1 MQRKIW
7 GTIGL
12 GSLSLVV
19 ALVALGAAGRAR
31 TQDAKTAYPNMAPIE
46 QYLMERNAEIALA
59 RSAAPDAIS
68 KDAEV
73 MVLGRHGF
81 ETAVKGTNGF
91 VCMVQ
96 RGWSAGPEDPNFW
109 NPKLRGAMC
118 WNAAAARYNLP
129 ITNKRTLS
137 VMAAQSKTKMLE
149 DLKVAFDKKE
159 IPALEMG
166 AMCYMLSKDSN
177 LGDGNGHWRP
187 HLMFYVPETDAKA
200 WGADVPGSPV
210 ISAPDPGDRMML
222 FLVPV
227 GKWSDGTVYS
237 AEAH

>member
-1 MQRKIW
+1 MKRKIL
-7 GTIGL
+7 GMIVL
-12 GSLSLVV
+12 GSLSLVI

-31 TQDAKTAYPNMAPIE
+31 AQDVKYPSMAPID

-59 RSAAPDAIS
+59 RSAAPEAIS

-81 ETAVKGTNGF
+81 ETAVRGTNGF

-96 RGWSAGPEDPNFW
+96 RGWSAGTDDPNFW

-129 ITNKRTLS
+129 VTNKRTLS

-149 DLKVAFDKKE
+149 DLKSAFDKKE

-200 WGADVPGSPV
+200 WGADVAGSPV

-222 FLVPV
+222 FMVPV

-237 AEAH
+237 ADAH